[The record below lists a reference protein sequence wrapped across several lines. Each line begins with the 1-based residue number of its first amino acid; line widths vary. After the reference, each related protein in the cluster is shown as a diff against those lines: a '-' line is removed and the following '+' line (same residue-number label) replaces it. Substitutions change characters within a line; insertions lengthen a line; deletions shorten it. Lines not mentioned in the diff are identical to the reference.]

1 MEPEPGRAPQCVVS
15 GYTDRLNND
24 SKILAKAHIIP
35 RELCLTPSDVY
46 DENNQWWLTA
56 NLHHAFDGCRWK
68 VDSNGEIFTSFTDKE
83 RKQLGLTQSHV
94 NPVVL
99 TRGRRFFLEQR
110 QRRGLNDFSVMSQAM
125 KMAARVKGEKQAIDG
140 AEGGSEPTV
149 ARSSCMTYTKHQPD
163 FWESLKAGKRPRY

>member
-99 TRGRRFFLEQR
+99 TLSRLSSRRQPAKMEQWAPQLR
-110 QRRGLNDFSVMSQAM
+110 STTPRRAE
-125 KMAARVKGEKQAIDG
+125 AR
-140 AEGGSEPTV
+140 
-149 ARSSCMTYTKHQPD
+149 
-163 FWESLKAGKRPRY
+163 